1 MLLGMNRLDDESGGR
16 ILKMLCFNNYLK
28 EIDLSSNQLGQE
40 TIKFLQIALKGNNTM
55 RKIEL
60 CHNDI
65 ILNEEVVKMAET
77 HPLLEELNFKHTSS
91 DEDLV
96 KKLDNILVKKSVK
109 LHLNQFK
116 GKFI

>member
-1 MLLGMNRLDDESGGR
+1 
-16 ILKMLCFNNYLK
+16 
-28 EIDLSSNQLGQE
+28 
-40 TIKFLQIALKGNNTM
+40 M

-60 CHNDI
+60 CHNDV

-96 KKLDNILVKKSVK
+96 KKLDKKKKKKSVK